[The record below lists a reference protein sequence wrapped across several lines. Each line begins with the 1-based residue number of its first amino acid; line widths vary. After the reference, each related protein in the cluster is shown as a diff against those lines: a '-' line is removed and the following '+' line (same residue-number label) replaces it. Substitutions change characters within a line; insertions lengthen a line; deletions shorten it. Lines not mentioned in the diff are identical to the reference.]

1 MRNIKLII
9 EYDGKSFNGWQRQP
23 NRLNIQG
30 EIEEA
35 IKRVLRDEDIKLDA
49 SRKNRCRS
57 S

>member
-1 MRNIKLII
+1 MTER
-9 EYDGKSFNGWQRQP
+9 DFGGWQRQK
-23 NRLNIQG
+23 NKLNIQG

-35 IKRVLRDEDIKLDA
+35 IKYITGDEEIKLIA

>member
-23 NRLNIQG
+23 NRLNIHG